1 MSTILLKKGR
11 EHSLLRRHPWVFSG
25 AVLGIRGPDP
35 APGETVDIADADG
48 RWLARGA
55 FSPESS
61 ILLRVWTFDETEP
74 IDETFF
80 ARRIA
85 SAVALRGLA
94 SGGFGGPPPSL
105 ARRLVHG
112 ESDGLPGVVADRY
125 GDVVVLQLTTAGAD
139 RWRGAIVAA
148 LRAAVPDAATIYERS
163 DAHARELE
171 GLAPADGLLWG
182 AEPPEIIEA
191 RWAGLAFG
199 VPVRTGHK
207 TGVYLDQ
214 AENLPRIG
222 ALAAGADVLDAFC
235 YTGGFTMA
243 ALRGG
248 AKSVVSL
255 DSSAPALDALRVNL
269 TRNGFDESRVEI
281 LCDDAFRRLRTFRDQ
296 GRSFDLIVLDPP
308 KFAESRAQVER
319 ACRAYKD
326 INLLAFKLL
335 RPGGRLATFS
345 CSGSVSPEL
354 FQKVVADAALDARRF
369 ARIVGRF
376 TQAADHPVA
385 LAFPEGGYLK
395 GLLCEVP

>member
-1 MSTILLKKGR
+1 MSTLLLKKGR

-35 APGETVDIADADG
+35 EPGETVDIADADG
-48 RWLARGA
+48 HWLARGA

-61 ILLRVWTFDETEP
+61 ILVRVWTFDETEA
-74 IDETFF
+74 IDEAFF

-85 SAVALRGLA
+85 EAVALRGGCGET
-94 SGGFGGPPPSL
+94 SPSL

-112 ESDGLPGVVADRY
+112 ESDGLPGVVVDRY
-125 GDVVVLQLTTAGAD
+125 GDVIVVQLPTAGAD

-182 AEPPEIIEA
+182 NEPPDVVEA

-214 AENLPRIG
+214 AENLPRVG
-222 ALAAGADVLDAFC
+222 ALAGGADVLDAFC

-248 AKSVVSL
+248 AKSVTAL
-255 DSSAPALDALRVNL
+255 DSSAPALDAFRANL
-269 TRNGFDESRVEI
+269 ARNGFDESRVEI

-345 CSGSVSPEL
+345 CSGSVTPEL
-354 FQKVVADAALDARRF
+354 FQKVVADAALDARRP

-376 TQAADHPVA
+376 SQAADHPVA

-395 GLLCEVP
+395 GLLCEVPAR